1 MVGGMMKSTRVM
13 AGFALAALLGAAN
26 AQTFTS
32 SDGPVS
38 VGPLATNG
46 VYTPAPP
53 YPSQITVPGS
63 VTGTVTSVRVVLHGL
78 AADGNNGL
86 STQGLGI
93 LLVAP
98 DGRQLEIHRATGN
111 GGDTLTNV
119 TLNIADS
126 NSLLMPDQ
134 NSAWPALTGAINVKP
149 TAYSDATSPTNYVSP
164 GPGFP
169 AHTSAPAGSDTLT
182 SVFTGSVAAGTWK
195 LYVVDHYLSD
205 AVSFTSWDLILTVAA
220 TQTSTTTVVTSN
232 PNPSFTAGANSSVG
246 LTANV
251 SSTSGAPTGTVLFK
265 DGANTIGGCSS
276 VNLSPA
282 GPNSSS
288 ATCTTT
294 FLTEGAH
301 SITAVYSG
309 GGTFSASAS
318 LALNQFVKN
327 HSTNPATGQ
336 YCNAGPISAPGLGN
350 ALPFPSVINVG
361 TDTPALGGA
370 VATLTVTLNGLSGQT
385 GLGAVKALLVS
396 PGGARSLVFLSDA
409 GFSANQP
416 SANVTFSDAA
426 ATQVGQNSALITG
439 SYQA

>member
-1 MVGGMMKSTRVM
+1 MLYFTRTL
-13 AGFALAALLGAAN
+13 AGLALAALLGAAN

-149 TAYSDATSPTNYVSP
+149 TAYSDATSPTI
-164 GPGFP
+164 
-169 AHTSAPAGSDTLT
+169 T
-182 SVFTGSVAAGTWK
+182 SVPAPGSPPIHRLRRARTHLPAFSPAPLRPEPGSCT
-195 LYVVDHYLSD
+195 
-205 AVSFTSWDLILTVAA
+205 
-220 TQTSTTTVVTSN
+220 
-232 PNPSFTAGANSSVG
+232 
-246 LTANV
+246 
-251 SSTSGAPTGTVLFK
+251 SSTIIYPTQYP
-265 DGANTIGGCSS
+265 
-276 VNLSPA
+276 SP
-282 GPNSSS
+282 
-288 ATCTTT
+288 
-294 FLTEGAH
+294 
-301 SITAVYSG
+301 
-309 GGTFSASAS
+309 
-318 LALNQFVKN
+318 
-327 HSTNPATGQ
+327 
-336 YCNAGPISAPGLGN
+336 
-350 ALPFPSVINVG
+350 VG
-361 TDTPALGGA
+361 
-370 VATLTVTLNGLSGQT
+370 
-385 GLGAVKALLVS
+385 
-396 PGGARSLVFLSDA
+396 
-409 GFSANQP
+409 
-416 SANVTFSDAA
+416 
-426 ATQVGQNSALITG
+426 I
-439 SYQA
+439 